1 MVSLTNID
9 PDRVPS
15 TKLAVHGLQIVL
27 VFVAWALEI
36 AVFRDSDANINGQ
49 NGWVFGVC
57 FLSIPA
63 WVFLLMTPRWERT
76 RHLADPRAMLMVDV
90 LFSIIWL
97 SAFSAQAAYNSAGR
111 CGGACGISKAIV
123 AFGVII
129 TILWILAV
137 VISFFTYHH
146 WKLDGYLPGYDHHK
160 LPNSNNIDPDKAA
173 FSMAPHDEEAYAP
186 VNMDDR
192 DHGHNDEYASGAY
205 GGAPYGSNVGGRSDP
220 YDDDD
225 RYDAGSNV
233 GSNVGSNIGSNVGGR
248 PPRTS
253 ALFESDTS
261 YASPH
266 HGGPSYGS
274 PTPDPYDQAAP
285 VQFPTGNY
293 DRVH

>member
-1 MVSLTNID
+1 MVSLNNID

-15 TKLAVHGLQIVL
+15 AKMAVHGLQIVL

-36 AVFRDSDANINGQ
+36 AVFRDSEAKITGQ
-49 NGWVFGVC
+49 NGWFFGVC

-63 WVFLLMTPRWERT
+63 WVYVLMTPRWERT
-76 RHLADPRAMLMVDV
+76 RHLADPRAMLGVDI

-97 SAFSAQAAYNSAGR
+97 SAFAAQATYNGGDR

-123 AFGVII
+123 AFGVFV

-137 VISFFTYHH
+137 VISFYTYHH
-146 WKLDGYLPGYDHHK
+146 WKLDGYLPGYDHRK

-186 VNMDDR
+186 VNMDER
-192 DHGHNDEYASGAY
+192 ESGRNDDYASGAY
-205 GGAPYGSNVGGRSDP
+205 GGAPYGGSHAGGRTDP

-225 RYDAGSNV
+225 RYDNGSNV
-233 GSNVGSNIGSNVGGR
+233 GSNVGSHMGSNVGGR
-248 PPRTS
+248 HGRTS
-253 ALFESDTS
+253 GIYEGDTS
-261 YASPH
+261 YGAPSSTQS
-266 HGGPSYGS
+266 GP
-274 PTPDPYDQAAP
+274 A
-285 VQFPTGNY
+285 QFPSGNY